1 VGGFCGSELFTTH
14 NSLYLPLSYTCH
26 PPSRSTSIQT
36 PFANFSQNHAE
47 ARLSEGAGSL
57 FDGHAPKQ
65 SAARERVKHRIFKC
79 RMWIYDPWSLQSM
92 NPILKILFILSKNFS
107 CFSCVSWAK
116 HSTSKFELQPPSL
129 TNPSVSPC
137 PLWLKTAERLLQLL

>member
-1 VGGFCGSELFTTH
+1 MLGVGYSLALLPKLLFSQRQRDHRGIYFCVFRLPAVLSAVAFLSAVALAEVEAKAEALAKVGWFCGSELFSTH
-14 NSLYLPLSYTCH
+14 NSLYLQLIYTCH

-47 ARLSEGAGSL
+47 ARLREGAGSL

-79 RMWIYDPWSLQSM
+79 RMWIYD
-92 NPILKILFILSKNFS
+92 
-107 CFSCVSWAK
+107 
-116 HSTSKFELQPPSL
+116 T
-129 TNPSVSPC
+129 
-137 PLWLKTAERLLQLL
+137 